1 MDEPGDLSPPF
12 PPMTGVPP
20 PEGWILVTDCSC
32 GEHHLAPDDEGY
44 QGHYEYIDSKGVAHE
59 LP

>member
-1 MDEPGDLSPPF
+1 MES
-12 PPMTGVPP
+12 P

-44 QGHYEYIDSKGVAHE
+44 QGHYEYIDSDGVAHE

>member
-20 PEGWILVTDCSC
+20 PEGWILVTNCSC

-44 QGHYEYIDSKGVAHE
+44 QGHYEYIDSDGVAHE